1 MQINIILYDRV
12 GPYIDNFFDMLS
24 ACFRQVVFVLYA

>member
-1 MQINIILYDRV
+1 MQINIYDRV

-24 ACFRQVVFVLYA
+24 ACFRQVVFVLYT

>member
-1 MQINIILYDRV
+1 MQINIYYDRV

-24 ACFRQVVFVLYA
+24 ACFRQVVFVLYT